1 MFVAPRVRARAS
13 CCRKDGE
20 TWWNRSTVRSR
31 EQWRSARAPSHPLR
45 RARTVGGSRR
55 WDEVAAPSLVE
66 EVEESV
72 PIEVDPDE
80 IASEAALWRQ

>member
-1 MFVAPRVRARAS
+1 
-13 CCRKDGE
+13 
-20 TWWNRSTVRSR
+20 
-31 EQWRSARAPSHPLR
+31 
-45 RARTVGGSRR
+45 
-55 WDEVAAPSLVE
+55 VAAPSLVE